1 MCVVASGWS
10 QQGVGLSRRRFIG
23 AGLAGAVSATVL
35 GNRKLAAA
43 QTLPGPT
50 VSSLPGVVALTG
62 ATIYLAP
69 DVPPIQRGTVVA
81 RDRRIVAVG
90 KQGEVAVPAEA
101 RILDCSGLSVAAGF
115 SNCHVH
121 FTGAKW
127 QDTELAPATL
137 LTDALAGMLT
147 RYGFVRVVDT
157 GSWLPNTRA
166 LGRRLDRGDVAGPQI
181 MTAGPGFAPA
191 AGSPYYIQPLRLPEL
206 TDPGMARTLVTEL
219 LDADG
224 DVVKLYTGSWATQ
237 TSIVVMPVDVVRAA
251 TSTAHQ
257 RGKLVVAHPSNGAGA
272 RAAVDGGVD
281 ILAHTFPSELTG
293 LWDRSLPLRIREAG
307 MAMIPT
313 LKLWQYEVRR
323 LGLPAARAEAARANS
338 AAQLK
343 AFVDAGGQ
351 LLFGTDVG
359 YMADYDPTDEYVLMQ
374 QAGLTFSQIL
384 ASLTTGPAARFAR
397 AAHSGRIAAGM
408 DADLVALDR
417 NPERDIT
424 ALARV
429 RYAVRLG
436 RVIYEGR
443 PVTG

>member
-10 QQGVGLSRRRFIG
+10 RQDVGLSRRRFIG

-35 GNRKLAAA
+35 GTGKLAAA
-43 QTLPGPT
+43 QRPPWHAASGA
-50 VSSLPGVVALTG
+50 SGVVALTG
-62 ATIYLAP
+62 ATVYPAP
-69 DVPPIQRGTVVA
+69 DVPPIQQGVVVA

-90 KQGEVAVPAEA
+90 RRGEVVVPAEA
-101 RILDCSGLSVAAGF
+101 QILDCPGSFVTAGF

-121 FTGAKW
+121 FMEPKW
-127 QDTELAPATL
+127 QDADHAPASQ
-137 LTDALAGMLT
+137 LTDALASMLT

-166 LGRRLDRGDVAGPQI
+166 LGRRLDGGDVAGPEI
-181 MTAGPGFAPA
+181 MTAGLGFAPA
-191 AGSPYYIQPLRLPEL
+191 AGRPYYAARVPEL
-206 TDPGMARTLVTEL
+206 RDPGTARTLVTEL
-219 LDADG
+219 LDGDA
-224 DVVKLYTGSWATQ
+224 DVVKLFTGSWATQ

-272 RAAVDGGVD
+272 RAALDGGVD

-293 LWDRSLPLRIREAG
+293 PWDRSLPLRIREAG
-307 MAMIPT
+307 MALIPT
-313 LKLWQYEVRR
+313 LKLWQYEARR
-323 LGLPAARAEAARANS
+323 LGVSATRAELARMNA

-343 AFVDAGGQ
+343 AFADAGGQ

-359 YMADYDPTDEYVLMQ
+359 YMADYDPTDEYLLMQ
-374 QAGLTFSQIL
+374 QAGLSFSQVL
-384 ASLTTGPAARFAR
+384 ASLTIGPAARFAR

-408 DADLVALDR
+408 DADLVVLEG

-429 RYAVRLG
+429 RYAVRQG
-436 RVIYEGR
+436 RVVYDGKPAIG
-443 PVTG
+443 